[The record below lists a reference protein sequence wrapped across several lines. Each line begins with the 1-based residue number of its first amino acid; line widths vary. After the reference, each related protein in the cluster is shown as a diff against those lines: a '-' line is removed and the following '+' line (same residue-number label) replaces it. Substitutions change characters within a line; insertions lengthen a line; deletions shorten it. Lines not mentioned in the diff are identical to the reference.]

1 MDMLDNASAI
11 NAGTLEESKPSFTLY
26 GMPWYY
32 FGAFSLAVLAA
43 TFLGK
48 LPAGMI
54 GAFPLMIVM
63 GACFNLIGDKTPII
77 STFLGGG
84 AIVVIFGSAALATFG
99 LLPEASLETM
109 GDFMKG
115 GGFLDFYIASLITG
129 SIMGMNRQLLIKA
142 AFRYLPVI
150 LGGVVIALGLGA
162 LVGHLTGY
170 GAKQAVFFI
179 SIPIMGG
186 GMGAGAVPLSKIF
199 GEGLG
204 TDPATMLSIM
214 VPAVALGNALAIVCG
229 GLLDRLG
236 KAWPRLSGNGQ
247 LMVVGDS
254 KATQELEIEK
264 EYLSSRDKIDLGKMG
279 TGLLIATT
287 FFAFGAILNMVFPV
301 IHGYAWMI
309 LAVALV
315 KVSGLIS
322 QRMEICCY
330 QWFQFVMKNLTGVLL
345 VGIGV
350 AYTNLNEVAAAFSG
364 QYLLLV
370 SVTVLGAIVGA
381 AIVGRLVGF
390 FVIES
395 SITGGLCMANMGGT
409 GDVAVLSAAKRMEL
423 MPFAQI
429 SSRIGGAFMLILSS
443 VILQFVS

>member
-1 MDMLDNASAI
+1 MLDNTKTLSAPI
-11 NAGTLEESKPSFTLY
+11 TTSPKATFQLY

-32 FGAFSLAVLAA
+32 FAVFGLAVMTA
-43 TFLGK
+43 TYLGK

-54 GAFPLMIVM
+54 GAFPLMIVL
-63 GACFNLIGDKTPII
+63 GTVFNTIGEKTPFIN
-77 STFLGGG
+77 TFLGGG
-84 AIVVIFGSAALATFG
+84 AIVIIFGTAALSTFNI
-99 LLPEASLETM
+99 LPKASIETM
-109 GDFMKG
+109 TTFMKS
-115 GGFLDFYIASLITG
+115 GGFLDFYIAALITG

-150 LGGVVIALGLGA
+150 VGGVVVALGLCG
-162 LVGHLTGY
+162 LLGWLTGY
-170 GAKQAVFFI
+170 GAKEAIFFV

-214 VPAVALGNALAIVCG
+214 VPAVALGNALAIVMG
-229 GLLDRLG
+229 GLLNKLG
-236 KAWPRLSGNGQ
+236 KVKKSISGDGQ
-247 LMVVGDS
+247 LMVLGDS
-254 KATQELEIEK
+254 KATEEVEMDNEIQK
-264 EYLSSRDKIDLGKMG
+264 TRDQIDLMKMG

-287 FFAFGAILNMVFPV
+287 FFAFGALLNMVFPV

-309 LAVALV
+309 LSVALV
-315 KVSGLIS
+315 KVSGIINP
-322 QRMEICCY
+322 RIEICCY

-345 VGIGV
+345 VGIGI
-350 AYTNLNEVAAAFSG
+350 AYTNLSEVAAAFSG

-370 SVTVLGAIVGA
+370 SVTVFGAIIGA
-381 AIVGRLVGF
+381 GLVGRLVGF
-390 FVIES
+390 FPIES
-395 SITGGLCMANMGGT
+395 AITGGLCMANMGGT

-443 VILQFVS
+443 IILQFFV